1 MVEYLL
7 YELSSKCT
15 SEGVDYKE
23 ATCLASGWALGMV
36 LLGSGGSRQSEG
48 SLKDLRVD
56 ERLKLLIEGGRRAN
70 WTDSI
75 LFQVLDVEGISRP
88 WPQ

>member
-23 ATCLASGWALGMV
+23 ATCLASGLALGMV
-36 LLGSGGSRQSEG
+36 LLGSGGSG
-48 SLKDLRVD
+48 
-56 ERLKLLIEGGRRAN
+56 
-70 WTDSI
+70 
-75 LFQVLDVEGISRP
+75 F
-88 WPQ
+88 